1 MIYCGPHFIALKKN
15 GVEAQI
21 YDVVGPV
28 CESGDWLGKDR
39 SLAIEANDYLAI
51 LSTGAYGFTMASN
64 YNTRPRPAEVMV
76 DGNQAYIIRE
86 RETITELLSKERLLP
101 QKK

>member
-1 MIYCGPHFIALKKN
+1 
-15 GVEAQI
+15 
-21 YDVVGPV
+21 
-28 CESGDWLGKDR
+28 
-39 SLAIEANDYLAI
+39 LAINANDYLAI
-51 LSTGAYGFTMASN
+51 LSAGAYGFTMASN

-76 DGNQAYIIRE
+76 DGNQAYVIRE